1 MNLKDTKLTL
11 ICIFSFM
18 VFFRYS
24 EVSNL
29 RMSDIFHES
38 YMAIL

>member
-11 ICIFSFM
+11 IFIFSFM
-18 VFFRYS
+18 VFFRYN

-29 RMSDIFHES
+29 RMSDIFHDS